1 MSAHPDVAAKI
12 VAAYVGRLDE
22 LRAVVTAATGTDPGS
37 INDHDQALAAALT
50 LTAEQANA
58 LAFAELQPPPLAV
71 NPGRPAPL
79 GYAPPGSAGFEPGLR
94 RWA

>member
-1 MSAHPDVAAKI
+1 MT
-12 VAAYVGRLDE
+12 RW
-22 LRAVVTAATGTDPGS
+22 
-37 INDHDQALAAALT
+37 
-50 LTAEQANA
+50 TAEQANA